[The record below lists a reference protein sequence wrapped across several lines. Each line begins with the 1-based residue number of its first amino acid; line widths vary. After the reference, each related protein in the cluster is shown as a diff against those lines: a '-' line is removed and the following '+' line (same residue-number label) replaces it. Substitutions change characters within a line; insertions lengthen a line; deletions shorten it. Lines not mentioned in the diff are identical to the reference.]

1 VEKTIRITLND
12 LSVIRQRMLD
22 IGIEIDSF
30 KSALVS
36 HQAKVRRVLLD
47 SKKEVGDDPYN
58 E

>member
-1 VEKTIRITLND
+1 
-12 LSVIRQRMLD
+12 MLD